1 MVASLTPPDLAIV
14 ARHIDQS
21 VRMHGMSWQAY
32 EALLAW
38 RGESSAVRM
47 TFLEGELELTTPSI
61 DHEDLKTRLARIVEA
76 WAEESDVALEGAGSW
91 TLKNEAVERGAEPDE
106 CYTVGSLRGARVPD
120 FAIEVIWTHG
130 GIDKLEVYRKL
141 GVGEVWIWQGSEL
154 SFHIL
159 RGERYARS
167 ARSGVLP
174 AFDPELAARCMMAD
188 SQTAA
193 VKKLREAMRAPLRRS
208 TSKGRAKK
216 KR

>member
-1 MVASLTPPDLAIV
+1 MVASRSQPDLAMV

-32 EALLAW
+32 EAMLAW
-38 RGESSAVRM
+38 RGESSAIRM
-47 TFLEGELELTTPSI
+47 TFLEGELELMTPSI
-61 DHEDLKTRLARIVEA
+61 DHEGLKKRLARVVEA
-76 WAEESDVALEGAGSW
+76 WAEESDVPLEGAGSW

-106 CYTVGSLRGARVPD
+106 CYIVGSLTGARVPD

-141 GVGEVWIWQGSEL
+141 GVGEVWIWAGGEL
-154 SFHIL
+154 SFYIL

-167 ARSGVLP
+167 ARSNVLP
-174 AFDPELAARCMMAD
+174 AFDPELVARCMAAD

-208 TSKGRAKK
+208 PSKSRAK
-216 KR
+216 RR